1 MGHGQQPNILV
12 VDSDEGSTVELK
24 SMLVDAGYS
33 AGILTEPERAV
44 EELRTKRYQ
53 LVILDVSPG
62 NPAGI
67 EALQAIRVFDADL
80 CVIATTGLASVEM
93 AVETM
98 KHQAFHYLQK
108 PLDEEELTMVLAEAV
123 KAKGLVINSDA
134 HVNQAVGR
142 RLRKCRQSQPLTLKQ
157 LANRTGKSVSLL
169 SQIELGKSAAS
180 VSTLNDLSNALGV
193 KMTFFFETV

>member
-1 MGHGQQPNILV
+1 MGNGQQPNILV
-12 VDSDEGSTVELK
+12 VDSDEGSTMELK
-24 SMLVDAGYS
+24 SMLVDAGYA

-44 EELRTKRYQ
+44 EELRTNRYQ

-67 EALQAIRVFDADL
+67 AALQAIRVFDADL

-108 PLDEEELTMVLAEAV
+108 PLDEEELAMVLAEAI

-142 RLRKCRQSQPLTLKQ
+142 RIRECRQSQPLTLKQ

-193 KMTFFFETV
+193 KMTYFFETV

>member
-108 PLDEEELTMVLAEAV
+108 PLDEEELTLVLAEAV

>member
-1 MGHGQQPNILV
+1 MGNAQQPNILV
-12 VDSDEGSTVELK
+12 VDSDEGSTMELK

-33 AGILTEPERAV
+33 AGILTEPERVV
-44 EELRTKRYQ
+44 EELRTNRYQ

-108 PLDEEELTMVLAEAV
+108 PLDEEELIMVLAEAV

>member
-108 PLDEEELTMVLAEAV
+108 PLDEEELIMVLAEAV

>member
-1 MGHGQQPNILV
+1 MRNGQQPNILV
-12 VDSDEGSTVELK
+12 VDSDEGSTMELK
-24 SMLVDAGYS
+24 SMLVNAGYA
-33 AGILTEPERAV
+33 AGILTEPKRAV
-44 EELRTKRYQ
+44 EELQTNRYQ

-62 NPAGI
+62 NPEGI
-67 EALQAIRVFDADL
+67 AALQAIRSFDADL

-134 HVNQAVGR
+134 HVNLAVGR
-142 RLRKCRQSQPLTLKQ
+142 RIRECRQSQPLTLKQ

-193 KMTFFFETV
+193 KMTYFFETV

>member
-1 MGHGQQPNILV
+1 MGKGQQPNILV
-12 VDSDEGSTVELK
+12 VDSDEGSTTELK

-108 PLDEEELTMVLAEAV
+108 PLDEEELIMVLAEAV

>member
-1 MGHGQQPNILV
+1 MGNAQQPNILV
-12 VDSDEGSTVELK
+12 VDSDEGSTMELK

-108 PLDEEELTMVLAEAV
+108 PLDEEELIMVLAEAV

>member
-1 MGHGQQPNILV
+1 MGNAQQPNILV
-12 VDSDEGSTVELK
+12 VDSDEGSTMELK

-33 AGILTEPERAV
+33 AGILTEPERVV
-44 EELRTKRYQ
+44 EELRTNRYQ

-67 EALQAIRVFDADL
+67 AALQAIRVFDADL

-108 PLDEEELTMVLAEAV
+108 PLDEEELIMVLAEAV

>member
-1 MGHGQQPNILV
+1 MGKGQQPNILV
-12 VDSDEGSTVELK
+12 VDSDEGSTTELK

-108 PLDEEELTMVLAEAV
+108 PLDAEELTMVLAEAV

>member
-1 MGHGQQPNILV
+1 MGNRQQPNILV
-12 VDSDEGSTVELK
+12 VDSDEAATAELK
-24 SMLVDAGYS
+24 SMLADAGFT
-33 AGILTEPERAV
+33 AGVLTEPRRVV
-44 EELRTKRYQ
+44 EELQTNRYQ

-62 NPAGI
+62 NPEGI
-67 EALQAIRVFDADL
+67 AALRAIRVFDADL

-108 PLDEEELTMVLAEAV
+108 PLDEEELRIVLAEAI

-142 RLRKCRQSQPLTLKQ
+142 RVRECRQSQPLTLKQ
-157 LANRTGKSVSLL
+157 LAHRTGKSVSLL

-193 KMTFFFETV
+193 KMTYFFETV

>member
-12 VDSDEGSTVELK
+12 VDSDEGSTMELK

-33 AGILTEPERAV
+33 AGILTAPERAV
-44 EELRTKRYQ
+44 EELRTNRYQ

-108 PLDEEELTMVLAEAV
+108 PLDEEELIMVLAEAV

>member
-1 MGHGQQPNILV
+1 MGKAQQPNILV
-12 VDSDEGSTVELK
+12 VDSDEGSTMELK

-33 AGILTEPERAV
+33 AGILTEPERVV
-44 EELRTKRYQ
+44 EELRTNRYQ

-67 EALQAIRVFDADL
+67 AALQAIRVFDADL

-108 PLDEEELTMVLAEAV
+108 PLDEEELAMVLAEAV

-134 HVNQAVGR
+134 HVNRAVGR
-142 RLRKCRQSQPLTLKQ
+142 RLRECRQSQPLTLKQ

>member
-12 VDSDEGSTVELK
+12 VDSDEGSTMELK

-108 PLDEEELTMVLAEAV
+108 PLDEEELIMVLAEAV

-142 RLRKCRQSQPLTLKQ
+142 RLRECRQSQPLTLKQ

>member
-1 MGHGQQPNILV
+1 MGNAQQPNILV
-12 VDSDEGSTVELK
+12 VDSDESSTAALK
-24 SMLVDAGYS
+24 DMLVESGYAAGVLNDP
-33 AGILTEPERAV
+33 AGGIDV
-44 EELRTKRYQ
+44 LRDNRYR

-67 EALQAIRVFDADL
+67 AALQAIRVYDEDL

-108 PLDEEELTMVLAEAV
+108 PLDREELQMVLAEAI
-123 KAKGLVINSDA
+123 KSRGLVINSDTY
-134 HVNQAVGR
+134 VNRAVGQR
-142 RLRKCRQSQPLTLKQ
+142 IRQCRQAQPLTLKQ
-157 LANRTGKSVSLL
+157 LANRAGKSVSLI

-193 KMTFFFETV
+193 KLTYFFETV

>member
-12 VDSDEGSTVELK
+12 VDSDEGSTMELK

-108 PLDEEELTMVLAEAV
+108 PLDEEELIMVLAEAV

>member
-1 MGHGQQPNILV
+1 MGNAQQPNILV
-12 VDSDEGSTVELK
+12 VDSDEGSTMELK

-33 AGILTEPERAV
+33 AGILTEPERVV
-44 EELRTKRYQ
+44 EELRTNRYQ

-67 EALQAIRVFDADL
+67 AALQAIRVFDADL

-108 PLDEEELTMVLAEAV
+108 PLDEEELAMVLAEAV

-134 HVNQAVGR
+134 HVNRAVGR
-142 RLRKCRQSQPLTLKQ
+142 RLRECRQSQPLTLKQ

>member
-12 VDSDEGSTVELK
+12 VDSDEGSTMELK

>member
-1 MGHGQQPNILV
+1 MGNTQQPNILV

-33 AGILTEPERAV
+33 AGILNEPERAV
-44 EELRTKRYQ
+44 EELRTNRYQ

-67 EALQAIRVFDADL
+67 AALQAIRVFDADL

-108 PLDEEELTMVLAEAV
+108 PLDEEELAMVLAEAV

-134 HVNQAVGR
+134 HVNRAVGR
-142 RLRKCRQSQPLTLKQ
+142 RLRECRQSQPLTLKQ

>member
-12 VDSDEGSTVELK
+12 VDSDEGSTMELK

-108 PLDEEELTMVLAEAV
+108 PLDEEELAMVLAEAV

-134 HVNQAVGR
+134 HVNRAVGR
-142 RLRKCRQSQPLTLKQ
+142 RLRECRQSQPLTLKQ

>member
-1 MGHGQQPNILV
+1 MGNAQQPNILV
-12 VDSDEGSTVELK
+12 VDSDEGSTMELK

-44 EELRTKRYQ
+44 EELRTNRYQ

-67 EALQAIRVFDADL
+67 AALQAIRVFDADL

-108 PLDEEELTMVLAEAV
+108 PLDEEELAMVLAEAV

-134 HVNQAVGR
+134 HVNRAVGR
-142 RLRKCRQSQPLTLKQ
+142 RLRECRQSQPLTLKQ

>member
-1 MGHGQQPNILV
+1 MRDGQQPNILV
-12 VDSDEGSTVELK
+12 VDSDEGSSMELK
-24 SMLVDAGYS
+24 SMLVEAGYA
-33 AGILTEPERAV
+33 AGILTEPQRAV
-44 EELRTKRYQ
+44 EELQANRYQ

-62 NPAGI
+62 NPQGI
-67 EALQAIRVFDADL
+67 AALQAIRSFDADL

-108 PLDEEELTMVLAEAV
+108 PLDEDELAMVLAEAI
-123 KAKGLVINSDA
+123 KSKGLVINSDA

-142 RLRKCRQSQPLTLKQ
+142 RIRECRLSQPLTLKQ

>member
-1 MGHGQQPNILV
+1 MGNGQQPNILV
-12 VDSDEGSTVELK
+12 VDSDEGSTMELK

-33 AGILTEPERAV
+33 AGILTEPGRAV

-67 EALQAIRVFDADL
+67 AALQAIRLFDADL

-108 PLDEEELTMVLAEAV
+108 PLDEEELAMVLAEAV

-134 HVNQAVGR
+134 HVNRAVGR
-142 RLRKCRQSQPLTLKQ
+142 RLRECRQSQPLTLKQ

>member
-1 MGHGQQPNILV
+1 MVNAQQPNILV
-12 VDSDEGSTVELK
+12 VDSDEGSTMELK

-44 EELRTKRYQ
+44 EELRTNRYQ

-67 EALQAIRVFDADL
+67 AALQAIRVFDADL

-108 PLDEEELTMVLAEAV
+108 PLDEEELAMVLAEAV

-134 HVNQAVGR
+134 HVNRAVGR
-142 RLRKCRQSQPLTLKQ
+142 RLRECRQSQPLTLKQ

>member
-1 MGHGQQPNILV
+1 MGNAQQPNILV
-12 VDSDEGSTVELK
+12 VDSDEGSTMELK

-108 PLDEEELTMVLAEAV
+108 PLDEEELAMVLAEAV

-134 HVNQAVGR
+134 HVNRAVGR
-142 RLRKCRQSQPLTLKQ
+142 RLRECRQSQPLTLKQ

>member
-1 MGHGQQPNILV
+1 MGNALQPNILV
-12 VDSDEGSTVELK
+12 VDSDESSTAALK
-24 SMLVDAGYS
+24 DMLVESGYAAGVLNDP
-33 AGILTEPERAV
+33 AGVIDV
-44 EELRTKRYQ
+44 LRENRYR

-67 EALQAIRVFDADL
+67 AALQAIRVYDEDL

-108 PLDEEELTMVLAEAV
+108 PLDREELQMVLAEAI
-123 KAKGLVINSDA
+123 KSRGLVINSDTY
-134 HVNQAVGR
+134 VNRAVGQR
-142 RLRKCRQSQPLTLKQ
+142 IRQCRQSQPLTLKQ
-157 LANRTGKSVSLL
+157 LANRAGKSVSLI

-193 KMTFFFETV
+193 KLTYFFETV